1 MDVED
6 LWMQGKLERRED
18 EMASTERE
26 VRSLRRQ
33 LDSTQLELN
42 DLTRVKET
50 LNRDN
55 RRWVAPSSGCF
66 HLSKSSLM

>member
-55 RRWVAPSSGCF
+55 RR
-66 HLSKSSLM
+66 